1 MCGGQGLW
9 VCGGRV
15 VQAKTKA
22 WCQAWMPSF
31 AHIHSAMEQK
41 EGWRGRVS
49 LQELLTQEA
58 YLQLALVGKAG
69 TVIVKN
75 RGGAGQQRL
84 VKPKS

>member
-1 MCGGQGLW
+1 
-9 VCGGRV
+9 
-15 VQAKTKA
+15 
-22 WCQAWMPSF
+22 MPSF